1 MGSATADNIVL
12 LSNEMIMVF
21 TRLRLAELDSS
32 SIKKKVVRRAEI
44 QFAYDDKNVVAK
56 ED

>member
-1 MGSATADNIVL
+1 MDSATADNIL